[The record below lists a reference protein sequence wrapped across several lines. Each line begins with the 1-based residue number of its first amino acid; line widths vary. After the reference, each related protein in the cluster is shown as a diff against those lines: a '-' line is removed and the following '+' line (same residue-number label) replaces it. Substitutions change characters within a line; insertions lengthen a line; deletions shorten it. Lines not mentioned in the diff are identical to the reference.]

1 MSKRSLGSL
10 LLCLAAVLAVAFAWS
25 PGAGASPV
33 IHAALAKCTAL
44 QDGVPVKVKMT
55 SSGVCYT
62 FTAVTNQHLTL
73 AVTEPVTKPAGSCV
87 TIAATDPSNGSD
99 GSTDF
104 STQPTDLNFTP
115 TQAEAGKTTV
125 TIEPGGFDCTSA
137 TSATMTLIYA
147 TDVTGT
153 LTSGKTVKVTV
164 PNEGQNADFTFDGVA
179 DHHVTVAV
187 TNPLTSPAGSCLT
200 IAAINTS
207 NGTDDSTD
215 FSTSPTDINFVP
227 PETGPITVVVSP
239 GGFDCTPASSSMFS
253 LTYAKDVTGTLKSGV
268 PVNVDLKWE
277 GQNGAYTFTTVA
289 NKAYSL
295 AVTHPVTAPPG
306 SCMTLAVADAS
317 NDTYASTDFSTQ
329 PATLDFTPDAAEAGK
344 TTATIEPGGFD
355 CTPASGGTLTL
366 TLRAG

>member
-10 LLCLAAVLAVAFAWS
+10 LLCLAAVLTLAFAWS
-25 PGAGASPV
+25 PVAGASPMT
-33 IHAALAKCTAL
+33 HAAPTPGGAL
-44 QDGVPVKVKMT
+44 KDGTPVKVSMK
-55 SSGVCYT
+55 SNGVSYT

-73 AVTEPVTKPAGSCV
+73 AVTKPVTKPAGSCV
-87 TIAATDPSNGSD
+87 TIAATDPSNSSD

-104 STQPTDLNFTP
+104 TTQPTDLNFTP
-115 TQAEAGKTTV
+115 TPAEAGKTTV
-125 TIEPGGFDCTSA
+125 TIEPGGFDCTAA
-137 TSATMTLIYA
+137 TSATMTLTYA

-153 LTSGKTVKVTV
+153 LTSGKTVNVTV

-179 DHHVTVAV
+179 SHHVTVAV
-187 TNPLTSPAGSCLT
+187 TNPLTSPSGSCLT

-207 NGTDDSTD
+207 NGTDASTD

-227 PETGPITVVVSP
+227 PESGLITVVVSP
-239 GGFDCTPASSSMFS
+239 GGFDCTPASSSTFS

-268 PVNVDLKWE
+268 PVQVDLKYE
-277 GQNGAYTFTTVA
+277 GQNAAYTFTAVA
-289 NKAYSL
+289 NKAFSL
-295 AVTHPVTAPPG
+295 AVTHPVTSPPG

-317 NDTYASTDFSTQ
+317 NYQEASTDFSTQ
-329 PATLDFTPDAAEAGK
+329 PTTLDFTPDAAEAGK

-366 TLRAG
+366 TYRAG